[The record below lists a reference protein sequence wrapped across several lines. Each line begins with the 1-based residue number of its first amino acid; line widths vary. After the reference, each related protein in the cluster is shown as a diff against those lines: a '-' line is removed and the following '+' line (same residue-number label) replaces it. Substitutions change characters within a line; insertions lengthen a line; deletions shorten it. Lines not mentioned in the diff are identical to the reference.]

1 MKSYGTITCTKR
13 NIFKVLNHFILVPRN
28 YSSKAN
34 FIRIP
39 ADASPAQVKELVFRE
54 DPHKVNLFQ

>member
-1 MKSYGTITCTKR
+1 MKSHGTITCKKR
-13 NIFKVLNHFILVPRN
+13 SIFELLNHFILVPRN

-39 ADASPAQVKELVFRE
+39 PNASPAQVKELVFRE